1 MIYLTSS
8 TKPPPSLP
16 PWLWL
21 LLLWRPPIS
30 QRIADILDAGTKS
43 FLGSSKLF
51 SPIPLKDVYTSETAR
66 KEMKKE
72 QESAK
77 TLYGVIIPKV
87 VYVSISSDVYIY
99 ITWEDRS
106 VAQ

>member
-1 MIYLTSS
+1 
-8 TKPPPSLP
+8 
-16 PWLWL
+16 
-21 LLLWRPPIS
+21 
-30 QRIADILDAGTKS
+30 
-43 FLGSSKLF
+43 
-51 SPIPLKDVYTSETAR
+51 
-66 KEMKKE
+66 MKKE